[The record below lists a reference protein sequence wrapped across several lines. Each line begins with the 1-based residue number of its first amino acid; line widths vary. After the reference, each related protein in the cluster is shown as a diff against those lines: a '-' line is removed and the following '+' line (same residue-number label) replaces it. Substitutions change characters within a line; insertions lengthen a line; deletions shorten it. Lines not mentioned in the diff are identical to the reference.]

1 MKHVNTK
8 MILGIFIVGAFL
20 LSSLVTPVA
29 ALQSVIIEQEMNRAY
44 APGTNNHTYIYSS
57 VEDVFLQ
64 TSFSRL
70 HVNEDIDLTRYRY
83 DNDGWASPDS
93 SYTEPSNPPFAWQ
106 DFNSFDNGDFGNPGL
121 LPIFYDF
128 IGTDGSG
135 AVINTTLERRVFSLA
150 LGQETAVVMDT
161 RYTYFGTLGISGQEF
176 VHMTVASLQDDVTWE
191 VGVYDPQGR
200 LMIYMGDSDGDVI
213 VLPFRPSIA
222 GTYYI
227 ILEATPSTTTFAQ
240 FNFYPQAV
248 GAQLLSPGEVFTG
261 NLPTGELKVSDETG
275 SLVHDEL
282 APTCRTYKIDPGTGV
297 SSLYYSFNYPA
308 AFIGVPQDRAIIFSS
323 DAFLYDYMGGTRF
336 FAGIGN
342 PTNDVF
348 SWCGGILYI
357 TLMGGDNIDYTLHH
371 ASDVAEPLP
380 LNHEFMLDNYYF
392 NPVKEVYSLSL
403 DYPSMIKVNSTAA
416 PADYSI
422 SIYGVDEDGYFVEA
436 TPADAAYIYSATWEY
451 LPAGEYVV
459 LVTVAATTT
468 EMIEFTIGS
477 IVPGFEAGIVYQG
490 GVMVPTTPAHDYN
503 LTLTLNNVYNV
514 SSTVQI
520 GIYDQFLDWRWGDV
534 LNMGTWWDGVTAIP
548 HSTDVSEV
556 TYTLDE
562 RMWSDEYAMIT
573 LVVYPYN
580 NTLGIGDTYPDYAM
594 NFTIDW
600 VDVTYDD
607 FDNTAT
613 LDVSTSSN
621 AHNFTLV
628 YPLVDTPDEYY
639 SLQLNTTP
647 GTWYNVS
654 IKSAD
659 AVSFGW
665 YEIYTPYD
673 QRTHYV
679 GDADLDDTE
688 IGVVSYWSF
697 QFGAISDLVYL
708 DMRVNRADSAE
719 GFLWIEVIPLPTHA
733 LKLLPAPAAGGDLLA
748 LLGSIALPVGIG
760 AVVIVVVAVVYLKK
774 FKK

>member
-8 MILGIFIVGAFL
+8 MILGIVIVSAFL
-20 LSSLVTPVA
+20 LGSLVTPVA
-29 ALQSVIIEQEMNRAY
+29 ALQSIIIEQEMNRAY
-44 APGTNNHTYIYSS
+44 APGANNHTYIYSS
-57 VEDVFLQ
+57 TEDVFLQ
-64 TSFSRL
+64 SSFSRL
-70 HVNEDIDLTRYRY
+70 HVNEDIDLTRYKY
-83 DNDGWASPDS
+83 DNGGWASPDT

-106 DFNSFDNGDFGNPGL
+106 DFNSFDNGLHGNPGL

-128 IGTDGSG
+128 IGSDGSG

-161 RYTYFGTLGISGQEF
+161 RYTYYGTLGISGQEF
-176 VHMTVASLQDDVTWE
+176 VHMNVASLQDDVTWD

-200 LMIYMGDSDGDVI
+200 LMFYTGGSGGDIV

-297 SSLYYSFNYPA
+297 SSLYYSFNYPE
-308 AFIGVPQDRAIIFSS
+308 AFIGIPQQPAIMFSS
-323 DAFLYDYMGGTRF
+323 DAFVHDYMGGMRF
-336 FAGIGN
+336 FAGIGT

-348 SWCGGILYI
+348 SYCGGVLYI
-357 TLMGGDNIDYTLHH
+357 TVMGGDNIDYTLYHD
-371 ASDVAEPLP
+371 SDVAEPLP

-403 DYPSMIKVNSTAA
+403 DHPSMIKVNSTAA
-416 PADYSI
+416 AADYSI
-422 SIYGVDEDGYFVEA
+422 SIYGVDEDGYFVEVN
-436 TPADAAYIYSATWEY
+436 PADAPYIYSATWEY

-459 LVTVAATTT
+459 VVTVDSTTT
-468 EMIEFTIGS
+468 EMIEFTLGS
-477 IVPGFEAGIVYQG
+477 IVPGFDADIVYLG

-503 LTLTLNNVYNV
+503 LTITLDNVYNV
-514 SSTVQI
+514 SSVVQI
-520 GIYDQFLDWRWGDV
+520 GIFDQFLGWMWGDTPT
-534 LNMGTWWDGVTAIP
+534 MGTWWDGVSAIP
-548 HSTDVSEV
+548 HSTHPSEV
-556 TYTLDE
+556 TYTLGE

-580 NTLGIGDTYPDYAM
+580 NTLGVGDPYPDFAM
-594 NFTIDW
+594 NFTIGW
-600 VDVTYDD
+600 VDVTYDN
-607 FDNTAT
+607 FDSTAT
-613 LDVSTSSN
+613 LDVSSSSN
-621 AHNFTLV
+621 ARNFTLV
-628 YPLVDTPDEYY
+628 YPLVGGIDEYY
-639 SLQLNTTP
+639 SLELNTTP

-659 AVSFGW
+659 VASFGW
-665 YEIYTPYD
+665 YEIYVPYD
-673 QRTHYV
+673 HRTHYV
-679 GDADLDDTE
+679 GDTDLDDTE
-688 IGVVSYWSF
+688 VGTLSYWSF

-708 DMRVNRADSAE
+708 DLYVVRDDSAE
-719 GFLWIEVIPLPTHA
+719 GFLWIEVTPLPTHA
-733 LKLLPAPAAGGDLLA
+733 LELLPSPAAGGDLIA
-748 LLGSIALPVGIG
+748 LLASIALPVGIG
-760 AVVIVVVAVVYLKK
+760 AVFIVVVAVVYVKK